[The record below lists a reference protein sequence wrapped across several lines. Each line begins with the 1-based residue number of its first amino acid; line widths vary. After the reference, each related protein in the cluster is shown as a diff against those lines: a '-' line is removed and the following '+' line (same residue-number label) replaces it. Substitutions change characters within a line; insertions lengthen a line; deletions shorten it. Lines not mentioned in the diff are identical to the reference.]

1 MGRRKKTDEIS
12 SKPIRGPGRKSKKQG
27 APTFPKELQLTGKK
41 SIQKNV
47 WIIPFFLDPDEKK
60 RMSSRGKK
68 RFEVTFIYF
77 PKLYSKL
84 FSARKRLEKEK
95 VKHPVKKNTGLF
107 DIHS

>member
-47 WIIPFFLDPDEKK
+47 
-60 RMSSRGKK
+60 
-68 RFEVTFIYF
+68 
-77 PKLYSKL
+77 
-84 FSARKRLEKEK
+84 
-95 VKHPVKKNTGLF
+95 
-107 DIHS
+107 